1 MDICSGHGGVS
12 RSVRRFGFQSKFWDV
27 RHGEAHD
34 ITNPYV
40 LGRIISEIKKGR
52 VLSCM
57 LSPPCIRYAEG
68 VCPHSESY
76 DQNKL
81 VSLTIQSA
89 FSIRKSTRL

>member
-40 LGRIISEIKKGR
+40 LGRIISEIQER
-52 VLSCM
+52 TCSELHVVSAVHSLRRRCLSVL
-57 LSPPCIRYAEG
+57 G
-68 VCPHSESY
+68 
-76 DQNKL
+76 KL
-81 VSLTIQSA
+81 
-89 FSIRKSTRL
+89 